1 MRARAR
7 AAREAVRR
15 LRPAWACLAL
25 LLLFGVARADEADR
39 PEIDDADRPEIL
51 NVAVVGRLA
60 VSRAGQARITY
71 RARQAN
77 VAAVVQE
84 VEDLD
89 GARRVTSQREIDVI
103 AAAFGRKEGE
113 LVLPLAFA
121 TPGRK
126 RVAFT
131 LLTDERNES
140 DPVSVDVDVA
150 P

>member
-1 MRARAR
+1 MTTG
-7 AAREAVRR
+7 R
-15 LRPAWACLAL
+15 LPPAGLCLAVL
-25 LLLFGVARADEADR
+25 LLVGGIVRADEVDR
-39 PEIDDADRPEIL
+39 PEIDDADRPEIV
-51 NVAVVGRLA
+51 NVAVVGRLT
-60 VSRAGQARITY
+60 VGRAGQARITY
-71 RARQAN
+71 RARKAN

-103 AAAFGRKEGE
+103 AAAFGREQGE
-113 LVLPLAFA
+113 LVLPLAFT

-131 LLTDERNES
+131 LLTDERDES

>member
-1 MRARAR
+1 MGACF
-7 AAREAVRR
+7 AV
-15 LRPAWACLAL
+15 L
-25 LLLFGVARADEADR
+25 LLIGGIARADEADR
-39 PEIDDADRPEIL
+39 PEIDDADRPEIV
-51 NVAVVGRLA
+51 NVAIVGRLT
-60 VSRAGQARITY
+60 VGRAGQARITY

-77 VAAVVQE
+77 VATVVQE
-84 VEDLD
+84 IEDLD
-89 GARRVTSQREIDVI
+89 GARRATSQREIDVI
-103 AAAFGRKEGE
+103 AAAFGRVQGE

-140 DPVSVDVDVA
+140 DPVSVAVDVA

>member
-1 MRARAR
+1 
-7 AAREAVRR
+7 V
-15 LRPAWACLAL
+15 WVGLAIL
-25 LLLFGVARADEADR
+25 AILLLFAGVARADQADQ
-39 PEIDDADRPEIL
+39 PDTDDADRPEIL

-60 VSRAGQARITY
+60 VGGAAQARVTY

-77 VAAVVQE
+77 VSAVVQV

-89 GARRVTSQREIDVI
+89 GARRATSQREIDVI
-103 AAAFGRKEGE
+103 AAAFGREQGE
-113 LVLPLAFA
+113 LVLPLVFA

-126 RVAFT
+126 RLSYT